1 MLRQQQATTDDNSL
15 PTTSAYHQFQTLLK
29 EASGKFGKMM
39 NVSPYYKTFVTATG
53 FTNVTE
59 ELYKAPLSPWPADR
73 RYKELG
79 KWMNV
84 QMMDSLEAYSL
95 ALFTRVLEWEPERLR
110 ALLDGVRA
118 DLRNMDY
125 HMYSVVYVSLA
136 DQVSMVA
143 LLTRTFDR
151 HCVYGQKPLT

>member
-1 MLRQQQATTDDNSL
+1 
-15 PTTSAYHQFQTLLK
+15 
-29 EASGKFGKMM
+29 M

-79 KWMNV
+79 RWMNV

-95 ALFTRVLEWEPERLR
+95 ALFTRVLKWEPERLR

-118 DLRNMDY
+118 DLRNLDY
-125 HMYSVVYVSLA
+125 HMYSVMYVQCANHLSG
-136 DQVSMVA
+136 MF
-143 LLTRTFDR
+143 LLTFR
-151 HCVYGQKPLT
+151 LTGIACTARSR